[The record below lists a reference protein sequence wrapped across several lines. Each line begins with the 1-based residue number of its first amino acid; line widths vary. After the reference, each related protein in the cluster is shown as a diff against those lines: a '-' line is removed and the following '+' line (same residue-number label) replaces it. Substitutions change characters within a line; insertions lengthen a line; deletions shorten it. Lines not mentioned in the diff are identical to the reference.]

1 MRRFLIAAAM
11 LLAPVAVRAQQ
22 DAAAAAADCPALVR
36 APPEGLAEYL
46 ERFNRSYTRPP
57 SGEIAL
63 ALTARAEMRAATRV
77 LENRDLFG
85 LTLSKRFCGLP
96 YAAGPGGVDCA
107 PADTRNYDD
116 AWMSN
121 CAGVRPIGNATC
133 LLEDA
138 GRGEYD
144 WLKYLQSVFP
154 AMLVSIVIAIA
165 APIGLGVWYLSRRC
179 G

>member
-1 MRRFLIAAAM
+1 MRFLIAAAM
-11 LLAPVAVRAQQ
+11 LLAPVLVGGQQ
-22 DAAAAAADCPALVR
+22 DAADCPALVR

-77 LENRDLFG
+77 LENADLFG
-85 LTLSKRFCGLP
+85 VALSNRFCGLP

-107 PADTRNYDD
+107 PADMSSYDD

-121 CAGVRPIGNATC
+121 CAGVQPIGNATC
-133 LLEDA
+133 LVEDA
-138 GRGEYD
+138 GAGEG
-144 WLKYLQSVFP
+144 QVPVP
-154 AMLVSIVIAIA
+154 AC
-165 APIGLGVWYLSRRC
+165 APDPGTRS
-179 G
+179 